1 MSKRPPKSKA
11 KAKSK
16 QKAAPRS
23 DQASGSGNDAL
34 VELRSKID
42 GVDERI
48 QRLIAERAQYA
59 KEIGILKGLTS
70 TVEFYRPE
78 REAQVLRKVVERNG
92 GPLRDEEMV
101 RLFRELMSACLAQEE
116 PLKVAYLGPEGTFT
130 QSAVFKHFGHSVHAL
145 AVPTIDEVFHEV
157 ESSTADFGVA
167 PVENS
172 SEGTVNIH
180 TLDMFL
186 TSPLKI
192 CGEIELRI
200 HQHLMGQMQ
209 DLKDIKRVCSHP
221 QSLAQCRGWL
231 KQHLPD
237 VEQVPVASNAEAARR
252 ARDEDGTAALA
263 GEAAAKVYGLRI
275 LFNTVEDRDDN
286 TTRFVVIGR
295 KLFPTSGKDKTSVL
309 VSTRES
315 SEPGVLLH
323 LLQPLSKHG
332 VNMTRIESRP
342 SRKRKWDYVF
352 FLDLDG
358 HAEDKPV
365 RKALDEMKAKASL
378 FKVLGSFPKAIL

>member
-1 MSKRPPKSKA
+1 MPKRSSSKPKGKA
-11 KAKSK
+11 KPGKNPVAGRKI
-16 QKAAPRS
+16 A
-23 DQASGSGNDAL
+23 DGGDAL
-34 VELRSKID
+34 TALRGRID
-42 GVDERI
+42 AVDEQI
-48 QRLIAERAQYA
+48 QRLIAERAHYA
-59 KEIGILKGLTS
+59 KEIGVIKGLTS

-78 REAQVLRKVVERNG
+78 REAQVLRKVVERND

-145 AVPTIDEVFHEV
+145 AVPTIDEVFQEV
-157 ESSTADFGVA
+157 ESGTADFGVA
-167 PVENS
+167 PIENS

-180 TLDMFL
+180 TLDMFV

-200 HQHLMGQMQ
+200 HQHLMGRMH
-209 DLKDIKRVCSHP
+209 DIKDVKRVCSHP

-231 KQHLPD
+231 AQHLAD
-237 VEQVPVASNAEAARR
+237 VEKVPVVSNAEAARR
-252 ARDEDGTAALA
+252 ARDEEGTAALA

-286 TTRFVVIGR
+286 TTRFVVVGR
-295 KLFPTSGKDKTSVL
+295 KLFPTSGKDKTSIV
-309 VSTRES
+309 VSAAETE
-315 SEPGVLLH
+315 EPGVLLH
-323 LLQPLSKHG
+323 LLAPLSRHG

-358 HAEDKPV
+358 HAEDAHV
-365 RKALDEMKAKASL
+365 SKALEEIRAKASL
-378 FKVLGSFPKAIL
+378 FKVLGSFPKAVL

>member
-1 MSKRPPKSKA
+1 MPKRPPSA
-11 KAKSK
+11 KTKRKRKPNS
-16 QKAAPRS
+16 AAATADKIAS
-23 DQASGSGNDAL
+23 DNDAL
-34 VELRSKID
+34 AALRGKID
-42 GVDERI
+42 AVDEAI
-48 QRLIAERAQYA
+48 QRLIAERAQFA
-59 KEIGILKGLTS
+59 KEVGIVKGLTS
-70 TVEFYRPE
+70 TIEYYRPE
-78 REAQVLRKVVERNG
+78 REAQVLRKVVERND

-157 ESSTADFGVA
+157 ESGTADFGVA
-167 PVENS
+167 PIENS

-200 HQHLMGQMQ
+200 HQHLMGRMH
-209 DLKDIKRVCSHP
+209 DLKDVKRVCSHP

-231 KQHLPD
+231 VQHLPD
-237 VEQVPVASNAEAARR
+237 VEKVPVVSNAEAARR
-252 ARDEDGTAALA
+252 ARDEEGTAALA
-263 GEAAAKVYGLRI
+263 GESAAKVYGLRI

-286 TTRFVVIGR
+286 TTRFVVVGR
-295 KLFPTSGKDKTSVL
+295 KLFPASGHDKTSIV
-309 VSTRES
+309 VSAAETE
-315 SEPGVLLH
+315 EPGVLLQ
-323 LLQPLSKHG
+323 LLAPLSRHG
-332 VNMTRIESRP
+332 VSMTRIESRP
-342 SRKRKWDYVF
+342 SRKRKWDDVF

-358 HAEDKPV
+358 HAEDARV
-365 RKALDEMKAKASL
+365 SKALDEMRTKASL
-378 FKVLGSFPKAIL
+378 FKVLGSFPKAVL